1 MQKSECAREPAAQ
14 IATRHDRINEA
25 GLEQKLAA
33 LETNREFVANSA
45 SGDAR
50 ATEADQCIR
59 FGNVEVAECAE
70 RGDGAAGGWVGQH
83 ANEGAAARLQ
93 ARDGGKGLW
102 QLHQGVGPLLHAGAA
117 RCRDDHEGEAARG
130 GEFGGAG
137 NLLAHDRAHRAT
149 HKEEVHRHERDL
161 DAANEGGAANGGV
174 TLAGGGAGGGGTLGV
189 PLGVG
194 KDDRV
199 ERDQAGVG
207 LNEGALI
214 DQLRNA
220 LAGGHTE
227 VMAACRA
234 DLEALLQG
242 LLEEEL

>member
-1 MQKSECAREPAAQ
+1 LPRGT
-14 IATRHDRINEA
+14 I
-25 GLEQKLAA
+25 AA
-33 LETNREFVANSA
+33 LEPNRKFVANGA
-45 SGDAR
+45 GGDAR
-50 ATEADQCIR
+50 AAETNEGIR
-59 FGNVEVAECAE
+59 FSNVEITKSAE
-70 RGDGAAGGWVGQH
+70 RGNGAAGGWVGQD
-83 ANEGAAARLQ
+83 ANEGAAAQLESRNS
-93 ARDGGKGLW
+93 GEGLW
-102 QLHQGVGPLLHAGAA
+102 QLHQGVGSLLHAGAA
-117 RCRDDHEGEAARG
+117 GGRDDHQGEASGG

-137 NLLAHDRAHRAT
+137 DLLTHDRAHRAT
-149 HKEEVHRHERDL
+149 HKEEVHGDEGDL
-161 DAANEGGAANGGV
+161 DATDEGGAADGGV
-174 TLAGGGAGGGGTLGV
+174 ALAGGGTGGGGSLGV

-194 KDDRV
+194 EDDRV

-207 LNEGALI
+207 LSKGALV